1 MKVIDNFLAVK
12 KIKDAVEYIK
22 ILVLFLEHKIQR
34 LDWREA
40 LLDSDKAKAIN
51 NILWQLICVPLNFL
65 DSSLLY
71 WLKRLY
77 YFLYGTN
84 VPTFMIKSQMAAGI
98 KPVIPETDPI
108 WANDGMFIENGVM
121 GMGPG
126 GL

>member
-12 KIKDAVEYIK
+12 KIRDAVEYIK

-51 NILWQLICVPLNFL
+51 NILWQLICVPLSFL

-71 WLKRLY
+71 QLKRLY

-84 VPTFMIKSQMAAGI
+84 VPHFLIKS
-98 KPVIPETDPI
+98 
-108 WANDGMFIENGVM
+108 
-121 GMGPG
+121 
-126 GL
+126 